1 MAEPRNPFFGGI
13 NNPYENEYG
22 TVGGLGTFINNI
34 VQMAMTIGGLIF
46 FGLLVY
52 GGIQY
57 LTSGGNEDAVES
69 AQNTLTYAILGLVII
84 AAAWFIVKIL
94 ETVLGIQI
102 LDPMFTGPTPASPT
116 T

>member
-1 MAEPRNPFFGGI
+1 MASPNPFFGNI
-13 NNPYENEYG
+13 DNPYETDYG
-22 TVGGLGTFINNI
+22 TTGGLGAFINNI
-34 VQMAMTIGGLIF
+34 VQMIMTVGGLIF

-57 LTSGGNEDAVES
+57 LTSGGNEDTVES
-69 AQNTLTYAILGLVII
+69 AQNTITYAVLGLVII

-102 LDPMFTGPTPASPT
+102 LDPMFTGPMQPNPNP
-116 T
+116 